1 MGARLRP
8 GGLPDSSRCV
18 AATHLRENPQWGVRI
33 EVFDALGDVLD
44 AVLQG
49 RCDGALFTSN
59 ISRKVGDRAGLRK
72 QFIEDIRYYF

>member
-1 MGARLRP
+1 M
-8 GGLPDSSRCV
+8 
-18 AATHLRENPQWGVRI
+18 RI